1 MIWRSLIAS
10 IALIMVAMSADARA
24 ESLPLTQYI
33 YPIDCLF
40 ETTYSGVGEPR
51 YSLTPEEC
59 FQDPEVEEVY
69 TDATSESEV
78 APRKNDSHPGVYVD
92 LLPTEKIQDSLFTD
106 GNIMMPI
113 VADSRL
119 DDRASQPDQGLRGAL
134 VAMVIVS
141 TSLAAVLAIRWY
153 RARR

>member
-59 FQDPEVEEVY
+59 FQDPEVEEEY

-119 DDRASQPDQGLRGAL
+119 DDGASQPDQGLRGVL

-141 TSLAAVLAIRWY
+141 TSLAAVLAIRWH
-153 RARR
+153 RTRR